1 MLQQPVEVLDE
12 GPVMTGAQH
21 SQPTEIRQYVQLASH
36 LRQEIVS
43 GHIMLGARLP
53 GEEKLKRQY
62 GVDRSVVRRAV
73 QLLRE
78 EGLVVTRHGVGS
90 FVTAVPRLRVAL
102 LNPGDRVMARMPD
115 DTERERL
122 GGLSPGIPILVITRA
137 TDGDPE
143 LYSAAVTELRLAP

>member
-1 MLQQPVEVLDE
+1 MYLQRAEELSE
-12 GPVMTGAQH
+12 SPVMAATRH
-21 SQPTEIRQYVQLASH
+21 PQPTEIRQYVQLASF

-43 GHIMLGARLP
+43 GRIALGTRLP
-53 GEEKLKRQY
+53 GEEELKRKH

-90 FVTAVPRLRVAL
+90 FVAAAPRLRVAPL
-102 LNPGDRVMARMPD
+102 SPGDRVTARMPD

-122 GGLSPGIPILVITRA
+122 GGLSPGIPVLVVMRA
-137 TDGDPE
+137 TGGDPE
-143 LYSAAVTELRLAP
+143 LYSAAVTVLRAVE